1 MSKTVLI
8 TGASRGIGRESAILF
23 AKNGYNVVANYN
35 SSQKDA
41 LSLKETLDNLG
52 CNCLIY
58 KADVSNI
65 NEVSSM
71 VNDAYDKFGTI
82 DVLINN
88 AGIAQQKLFT
98 DITQEDFKKMFDV
111 NILGV
116 FNCCQCVVPSMI
128 RNKNGV
134 ILNISSMWGEVGAS
148 CEVHYSASKAAVIG
162 FTKALAKEL
171 GPSNINVN
179 CVSPGVIET
188 DMNSNLDEA
197 SIDALK
203 DETPLL
209 RIGKPHDIANTL
221 LFLASS
227 KASFITGQVIGVSGG
242 FII

>member
-8 TGASRGIGRESAILF
+8 TGASRGIGRESAILL

-71 VNDAYDKFGTI
+71 VNEAYDKFGTI

-111 NILGV
+111 NVLGV

-128 RNKNGV
+128 RNKSGV

-209 RIGKPHDIANTL
+209 RIGKTNDIANTL